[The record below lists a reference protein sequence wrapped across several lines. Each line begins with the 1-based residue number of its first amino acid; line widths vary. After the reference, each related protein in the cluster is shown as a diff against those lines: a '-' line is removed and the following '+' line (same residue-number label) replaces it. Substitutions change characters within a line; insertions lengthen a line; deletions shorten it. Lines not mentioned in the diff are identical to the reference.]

1 MLSFVRITVF
11 LIAGCLAAH
20 TAAAQEAKKPPAQY
34 LMSVSTDNM
43 AMPGMA
49 AGQGGGLGGM
59 VASLVTGGLGGGAQ
73 RSLWLDLLGP
83 ETPADPVAEHQLPP
97 GLKMGKSLPLLTP
110 ASVKGDRAE
119 PAEQGQREDVKILFY
134 WGCGEEIRPG
144 QPKVLDTAKMSAE
157 AFGQMPVARKGSS
170 VVRLAPRQ
178 GWTYGEWPNRETRV
192 QVSGDGSLAGNHLI
206 KGNYTPDIGFALDQ
220 RYDFM
225 EPVGFTRSEGGL
237 ADAIRLGWRTVP
249 NATGYF
255 MMATGGSGDA
265 KEVVMWNSS
274 EPQEMGGGLMN
285 YVAPGTVQKYI
296 KEKVV
301 LPPDATSC
309 TIPKG
314 IFKTAEGAVLMF
326 IAYGNEANFAQPP
339 KPADPKAPWHPLWT
353 AKVRF
358 KSTGMLPLGMDSK
371 ELGAEPGENKRTTA
385 EPKDPGQAQPG
396 AGEADPLKGVKDG
409 AKKLKG
415 IFGF

>member
-1 MLSFVRITVF
+1 MRLFIRVAMLLTASVF
-11 LIAGCLAAH
+11 MAH
-20 TAAAQEAKKPPAQY
+20 PVVALDTKKPPAQY
-34 LMSVSTDNM
+34 LMSIATDNA
-43 AMPGMA
+43 AMPGMSGG
-49 AGQGGGLGGM
+49 GQGLGGM
-59 VASLVTGGLGGGAQ
+59 LASMVTGGLGGGAQ

-83 ETPADPVAEHQLPP
+83 ETPPAPLAEHQIPP
-97 GLKMGKSLPLLTP
+97 GLKMGNSLPLLTP
-110 ASVKGDRAE
+110 APVKTDRKE
-119 PAEQGQREDVKILFY
+119 PAEEGQREDVKILFY

-144 QPKVLDTAKMSAE
+144 QPKILDTAKMSA
-157 AFGQMPVARKGSS
+157 ADFSQVPVARKGSS
-170 VVRLAPRQ
+170 VVRLSPRQ
-178 GWTYGEWPNRETRV
+178 GWTYGEWPNRETRI
-192 QVSGDGSLAGNHLI
+192 QVPGDGSLAGNHLI
-206 KGNYTPDIGFALDQ
+206 KGNYTPDIGFLLDQ
-220 RYDFM
+220 RHDFM
-225 EPVGFTRSEGGL
+225 EPVAFTKAEGAL

-274 EPQEMGGGLMN
+274 ERQEMGGGLMN
-285 YVAPGTVQKYI
+285 YVSPGTVQKYI

-301 LPPDATSC
+301 LPPEVTTC

-339 KPADPKAPWHPLWT
+339 KPADPKAPWNPIWT

-358 KSTGMLPLGMDSK
+358 KSTGMLPLGMDMG
-371 ELGAEPGENKRTTA
+371 EMGAEQNEKRATTGQ
-385 EPKDPGQAQPG
+385 KDNGQAAPG
-396 AGEADPLKGVKDG
+396 AAEANPMKDVVDG